1 MTNKKLFGTSGIR
14 GKIGS
19 EINSELALKIGKSL
33 AKYLNNTGKVVIG
46 YDTRTTNRMLEQA
59 ITAGLIEHGVDV
71 VKIGMVPTPLVG
83 YATLKLDADA
93 GIMLTASHNPSQ
105 YNGIKLWNKN
115 GMAYTPEQEGKIEE
129 IYYNQDFG
137 KVEWDKIGIISHN
150 DEIKKQYIDDLLD
163 IVDIKPGLKVV
174 IDCACTS

>member
-71 VKIGMVPTPLVG
+71 VKIGMVPTLTIHHNTMELSFG
-83 YATLKLDADA
+83 IKMEWLTLQNRKKKSKRFI
-93 GIMLTASHNPSQ
+93 IMKTSAKW
-105 YNGIKLWNKN
+105 NGIK
-115 GMAYTPEQEGKIEE
+115 
-129 IYYNQDFG
+129 
-137 KVEWDKIGIISHN
+137 
-150 DEIKKQYIDDLLD
+150 
-163 IVDIKPGLKVV
+163 
-174 IDCACTS
+174 

>member
-83 YATLKLDADA
+83 YATLKLEGDA

-115 GMAYTPEQEGKIEE
+115 GMAYTLTIHHNTMELS
-129 IYYNQDFG
+129 FG
-137 KVEWDKIGIISHN
+137 IKMEWLTLQNRKKKSKRFIIMKTSAKWNGI
-150 DEIKKQYIDDLLD
+150 K
-163 IVDIKPGLKVV
+163 
-174 IDCACTS
+174 

>member
-83 YATLKLDADA
+83 YATLKLDGDA
-93 GIMLTASHNPSQ
+93 GIILLLTIHHNTMELSFGIKMEWLTLQ
-105 YNGIKLWNKN
+105 NRKKKSKRFIIMKTSAKWNGIK
-115 GMAYTPEQEGKIEE
+115 
-129 IYYNQDFG
+129 
-137 KVEWDKIGIISHN
+137 
-150 DEIKKQYIDDLLD
+150 
-163 IVDIKPGLKVV
+163 
-174 IDCACTS
+174 

>member
-83 YATLKLDADA
+83 YATLKLDGDA
-93 GIMLTASHNPSQ
+93 GIMLTASHNPSHLTIHHNTMELSFGIKMEWLTLQ
-105 YNGIKLWNKN
+105 NRKKKSKRFIIMKTSAKWNGIK
-115 GMAYTPEQEGKIEE
+115 
-129 IYYNQDFG
+129 
-137 KVEWDKIGIISHN
+137 
-150 DEIKKQYIDDLLD
+150 
-163 IVDIKPGLKVV
+163 
-174 IDCACTS
+174 

>member
-83 YATLKLDADA
+83 YATLKLDGDA

-105 YNGIKLWNKN
+105 YNGIKLWNSFGIKMEWLTLQNRKKKSKRFIIMKTSAKWN
-115 GMAYTPEQEGKIEE
+115 G
-129 IYYNQDFG
+129 
-137 KVEWDKIGIISHN
+137 
-150 DEIKKQYIDDLLD
+150 IK
-163 IVDIKPGLKVV
+163 
-174 IDCACTS
+174 